1 MLEALVSGPMFQMTA
16 SLVTVTLL
24 LAPGLALASAEATA
38 EADGFQF
45 LSLDQANPLTLVDKA
60 NPQARSN
67 ILHWQNNSN
76 ILLNI
81 SSKYF
86 CPKIDN

>member
-1 MLEALVSGPMFQMTA
+1 MFQMTA

-24 LAPGLALASAEATA
+24 LAPSLAPASAEATA

-67 ILHWQNNSN
+67 ILHWQKKFN
-76 ILLNI
+76 ILHNI
-81 SSKYF
+81 FSKYF
-86 CPKIDN
+86 CQKILY

>member
-1 MLEALVSGPMFQMTA
+1 MFQMTA
-16 SLVTVTLL
+16 SLVTLL

-45 LSLDQANPLTLVDKA
+45 LSLDQANPLTLVDQA

-67 ILHWQNNSN
+67 ILHWRKN
-76 ILLNI
+76 
-81 SSKYF
+81 
-86 CPKIDN
+86 

>member
-1 MLEALVSGPMFQMTA
+1 MFQMTA
-16 SLVTVTLL
+16 SLVTLL

-45 LSLDQANPLTLVDKA
+45 LSLDQANPLTLVDQA

-67 ILHWQNNSN
+67 ILHWRKK
-76 ILLNI
+76 LKYFAKYFLI
-81 SSKYF
+81 SS
-86 CPKIDN
+86 

>member
-1 MLEALVSGPMFQMTA
+1 MFQMTA
-16 SLVTVTLL
+16 SLVTATLL
-24 LAPGLALASAEATA
+24 LAPSLALASAEATA

-67 ILHWQNNSN
+67 ILHWQKNSN
-76 ILLNI
+76 VSLNI